1 MPGLLNQV
9 TESRIGPIV
18 HRLRFPTPIGFASY

>member
-18 HRLRFPTPIGFASY
+18 HRRGVPTPIGIASY